1 MRIDKLTL
9 RNFRSF
15 ADQDFEFH
23 PQFNVLI
30 GDNGCGK
37 TGVLEALAIAAGS
50 WLLGIRDYDSRSIR
64 PSDIRLVGQVQG
76 EEITFESQYPVEIR
90 ADGWVG
96 NEHIVWQRALATRSG
111 RTSSGDAARIKKMAS
126 DADRRVRAGEA
137 VTLPAITY
145 YGTGR
150 LWLQPRDTER
160 KRGGISKQ
168 ELSRLEG
175 YRDSIDDRISPRELT
190 RWLERQDRIAYQERQ
205 ETDLSRVV
213 REAMRSMMEH
223 ATNVRYHHQQLEVV
237 VSFSDRAPQL
247 FSHLSDGQRNI
258 LALAGDLATRMARLN
273 PQFGEKVLT
282 ETPGV
287 VLIDEID
294 LHLHPNWQRHVV
306 RDLRRTFPKVQF
318 IATTHSPQIVSEV
331 QPECLMTLA
340 RRGDRITVEKGTQAY
355 GLDTNWILEHLM
367 EVPARPKSVQTLI
380 SRVENELEEGELD
393 GARRALAKV
402 RDVLHGDDGDVARLE
417 ASINN
422 LEALANAVD

>member
-90 ADGWVG
+90 AEGWVG

-126 DADRRVRAGEA
+126 DADRRVRAGGA
-137 VTLPAITY
+137 VTLPVITY

-294 LHLHPNWQRHVV
+294 LHLYPNWQRHVV

-367 EVPARPKSVQTLI
+367 EVPARPQHVQTFI
-380 SRVENELEEGELD
+380 SGVEDELEEGELD
-393 GARRALAKV
+393 DARRALARL

-422 LEALANAVD
+422 LEALADAVD